1 MPDPTAQ
8 QGHYDQLLTDL
19 SVSFMQDDDAFVSGK
34 AFATVPVAKESAFY
48 WIYPA
53 GYFFRDDVAKRPM
66 GGYAPITGYQLT
78 KGSYFAEEEA
88 LASFLDDRER
98 ANATPPHDPERGKIK
113 LLTSQHQIHRD
124 KRFCSGFFKSGVWTT
139 DIAGVASGA
148 DATHDLRWDL
158 SSSSPIKTVKTR
170 KRAIK
175 KLTGYE
181 PNVLVLGSDVE
192 IALTEHPDLID
203 RIKYTQK
210 GVVDLDLLAGY
221 FGVDKVVTATG
232 VQNTAD
238 EGQTASNSFIADSK
252 SVLLVYAAPEPG
264 IETPSGGYIFS
275 WTGLLGD
282 NAVSTPS
289 AVWRGRDERAHSDW
303 FEVRCAYDMAV
314 VAPDLGVFFSAM
326 VA

>member
-19 SVSFMQDDDAFVSGK
+19 SVGFMQDDDAFVADK
-34 AFATVPVAKESAFY
+34 AFPVVPVAKESAFY

-66 GGYAPITGYQLT
+66 GGYSPVTGYQLT
-78 KGSYFAEEEA
+78 KGSYFAEEEG
-88 LASFLDDRER
+88 LAAFLDDRER
-98 ANATPPHDPERGKIK
+98 ANSTPPNDPERGKIK
-113 LLTSQHQIHRD
+113 VLTSQHQVHKD
-124 KRFCSGFFKSGVWTT
+124 KRWCSGYFGSGIWTT
-139 DIAGVASGA
+139 DLTGVTSAPSGSQE
-148 DATHDLRWDL
+148 LKWSL

-170 KRAIK
+170 KRAVK

-181 PNVLVLGSDVE
+181 PNVLILGSDVE
-192 IALTEHPDLID
+192 IALCEHPDLID

-210 GVVDLDLLAGY
+210 GTVDLDLLAGY

-252 SVLLVYAAPEPG
+252 SALLVYAAPEPG
-264 IETPSGGYIFS
+264 LEVPSGGYIFS
-275 WTGLLGD
+275 WTGLLGS
-282 NAVSTPS
+282 NAVQTPS

-314 VAPDLGVFFSAM
+314 VAPDLGVFFGSI